1 MNAVTELANK
11 TDAQLIALFIE
22 GGLEDAFDVLLRR
35 YYNILHKRFFR
46 YVKDGDIA
54 SDLCQQLWMRV
65 ISNLGSYRDKDKF
78 EHYLNTIASN
88 LLKDHWRRKTSHREG
103 LYESDEQ
110 AIEGAFDTVSFNTS
124 EDTEH
129 LVSNR
134 EMVTKL
140 VHELIPAL
148 PCEQRLIY
156 LLKHEAEHW
165 DKDQPLQWQHLADLS
180 SLSVDEVC
188 AKFESARDKLVR
200 NTMRADYTEELE
212 CIETSVFLLWTLSQR
227 RDKTKKYTES
237 YFAELLNIP
246 VNTFKTRYR
255 ASIKV
260 LSEGMR

>member
-1 MNAVTELANK
+1 MNAVAELTNK

-22 GGLEDAFDVLLRR
+22 DGLENAFDVLLRR
-35 YYNILHKRFFR
+35 YYNVLHKRFSMH
-46 YVKDGDIA
+46 VKDSDVA

-65 ISNLGSYRDKDKF
+65 ISNLVSYQDNDKF

-88 LLKDHWRRKTSHREG
+88 LMKDHWRRNASHREG
-103 LYESDEQ
+103 LYETEEE
-110 AIEGAFDTVSFNTS
+110 AIEIAFDNVSFTNS
-124 EDTEH
+124 EDVEH
-129 LVSNR
+129 LLSNR
-134 EMVTKL
+134 EMITKL

-165 DKDQPLQWQHLADLS
+165 DKDQPLQWQHLADLI

-188 AKFESARDKLVR
+188 AKFESARDKLMR
-200 NTMRADYTEELE
+200 NTMRADCTEELE

-227 RDKTKKYTES
+227 RDKTKKYTET